1 MMRMISL
8 VMTSEASNL
17 GVRDR
22 AMVGVLSCVGEKIGG
37 QVD

>member
-1 MMRMISL
+1 MMRMISF

-22 AMVGVLSCVGEKIGG
+22 AMAGLLSSVGEREW
-37 QVD
+37 

>member
-1 MMRMISL
+1 MRMISF

-22 AMVGVLSCVGEKIGG
+22 AMAGLLSSFGERKW
-37 QVD
+37 